1 MKDTRRRS
9 KRTPLR
15 SCLLVLVVVL
25 ALLYSTVLFHS
36 RIIPSG
42 TAVDPVPVSAEAL
55 SLSTRIYDLE
65 RRTHEAWDELTLARS
80 GLDPM
85 TLARTASSPI
95 APDLAQIPGSLI
107 DQQNIPWS
115 ISPSKEL
122 ASTPRADALPIMSS
136 HSPNASFVAN
146 SPLENIARA
155 PAAPRSPKVESNQAK
170 NKITA
175 SDSALPL
182 GPWRGNGLCGK
193 DGIVAVT
200 YASHAGR
207 DDRFCR
213 AVESA
218 VRNNIPWEVL
228 GWGVKWQGLSQ
239 KLQASLDYARSL
251 DPDCIM
257 LFSDAF
263 DVLFTQVWGLL

>member
-1 MKDTRRRS
+1 M
-9 KRTPLR
+9 R
-15 SCLLVLVVVL
+15 SCLVVLVVVL
-25 ALLYSTVLFHS
+25 ALLYSTVLFQS
-36 RIIPSG
+36 RMVSPS
-42 TAVDPVPVSAEAL
+42 TAANPAPVSAEAL

-65 RRTHEAWDELTLARS
+65 RRTHEAWNELTLARS
-80 GLDPM
+80 GLDPV
-85 TLARTASSPI
+85 TLARTASNPIAQHLDQVSSSPI
-95 APDLAQIPGSLI
+95 VK
-107 DQQNIPWS
+107 QNVQGNLSPLKYPAS
-115 ISPSKEL
+115 ISRADILPL
-122 ASTPRADALPIMSS
+122 ASSRSF
-136 HSPNASFVAN
+136 NASLVSSIHVAN
-146 SPLENIARA
+146 DA
-155 PAAPRSPKVESNQAK
+155 PALSAPLSPKIETNRVA
-170 NKITA
+170 IA
-175 SDSALPL
+175 DPALPL
-182 GPWRGNGLCGK
+182 GPWKGNGLCGK

-200 YASHAGR
+200 YASHGGR

-263 DVLFTQVWGLL
+263 DVLFTQVWNSYDFFLP